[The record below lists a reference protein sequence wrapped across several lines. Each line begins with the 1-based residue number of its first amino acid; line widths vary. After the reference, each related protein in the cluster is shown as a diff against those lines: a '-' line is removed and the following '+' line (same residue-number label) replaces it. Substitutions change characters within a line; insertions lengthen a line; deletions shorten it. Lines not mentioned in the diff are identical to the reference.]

1 MIIGNGHYCEG
12 GARQWDGAL
21 SLREKIAKEIRE
33 SDGVET
39 HKRGNKT
46 SDTDDVEGSGRGV
59 NGGAEEGGGGPA
71 TTGQRKG
78 GKTVVESMNKKDN
91 RGHFLPW
98 LFRRSGLFG
107 MTGLEALEKQLQST
121 NEKIDEAVEQLLS
134 SGSEQGNE
142 DGRAKKGQNGARQR
156 AMRVYC
162 TFENEHSQ
170 RRCLRALRVGL
181 APALFDVCKGNVKA
195 FRGENILC
203 VREAPEADAVIWE
216 NCGTPLVRR
225 LIQQALTMVL
235 TLLAV
240 CGSVLLATILPVE
253 GVAIW
258 IVVTNFLFPQFLRR
272 LCLVLEVVH
281 TLSALKK

>member
-121 NEKIDEAVEQLLS
+121 N
-134 SGSEQGNE
+134 
-142 DGRAKKGQNGARQR
+142 
-156 AMRVYC
+156 
-162 TFENEHSQ
+162 
-170 RRCLRALRVGL
+170 
-181 APALFDVCKGNVKA
+181 
-195 FRGENILC
+195 
-203 VREAPEADAVIWE
+203 
-216 NCGTPLVRR
+216 
-225 LIQQALTMVL
+225 
-235 TLLAV
+235 
-240 CGSVLLATILPVE
+240 
-253 GVAIW
+253 
-258 IVVTNFLFPQFLRR
+258 
-272 LCLVLEVVH
+272 
-281 TLSALKK
+281 